1 VFTRDLF
8 ESVVFDSLVFS
19 LEPEATGLR
28 HPPFSVEAEDTA
40 SSLLM
45 LGAEPETVELRH
57 LLFEFETESI
67 TSSPFDPDP
76 KTTDVRILLFVFE
89 TEAIVFR
96 LLPHHSTRILKLQTS
111 GTYSS
116 VLNRNLWVLG
126 RDVPDIQYP
135 VPNYVRSKNVL

>member
-1 VFTRDLF
+1 MFTRDLF

-67 TSSPFDPDP
+67 TSLPFDP
-76 KTTDVRILLFVFE
+76 KTTDARILLFVFE

-111 GTYSS
+111 GIYS
-116 VLNRNLWVLG
+116 LLDWNLWVLG
-126 RDVPDIQYP
+126 LLVHCANQNLKLSI
-135 VPNYVRSKNVL
+135 